1 MTQSLIQT
9 RAHLAHQ
16 ILQLTHFLAQPPLKG
31 ARRPSPAAL
40 QRTRFQRQRTDLL
53 TQLRA
58 SLSSDNTTPPARIT
72 RSLLVRLAY
81 HTPYNTITLTQSPP
95 QDPII

>member
-1 MTQSLIQT
+1 MSSNQSLIQT

-53 TQLRA
+53 NQLRA
-58 SLSSDNTTPPARIT
+58 TYPPDTTARIT

-95 QDPII
+95 QDPIV

>member
-16 ILQLTHFLAQPPLKG
+16 ILQLSIALNQPPLKG

-53 TQLRA
+53 NQLRA
-58 SLSSDNTTPPARIT
+58 TYPPDTTPSPRIT
-72 RSLLVRLAY
+72 RALLVRLAY
-81 HTPYNTITLTQSPP
+81 HTPYNTITLTLP
-95 QDPII
+95 QDPIV